1 MPMSD
6 SSPSM
11 TLSLPQAF
19 GLACKATGPLKV
31 RVIHRTTGAKQEHT
45 IHSPFAFIG
54 RSAGAG
60 IRLDDSSVSQGH
72 AYLQVVEGVPFC
84 IDLGS
89 RTGVIWDDGTQGQGW
104 VCPDH
109 ILQLG
114 AFDVRVEGPAGLPRV
129 HSPDDDPDSDHE
141 IQTILSPAAIEVHA
155 AANTAASVHPLDR
168 AITLVGRHP
177 SCDLRLLD
185 GSIAYFQCAL
195 VNTSDGVWLVD
206 TMTRKGAVLNGRGT
220 RLARVRD
227 GDLLELGKM
236 SLLLRIGTHHG
247 SQLALRTA
255 SPAASAL
262 DPVTTIATAVA
273 DSLAGALLPVGDMMK
288 QFQQCYVAMA
298 QMFATM
304 QQEHAL
310 LVGEQMRQIQELA
323 SELREL
329 RTEVRHTT
337 TTPPPNSLAANA
349 PATPPTAA
357 ANPPA
362 PSVSSPRVPT
372 LKVPTGAEG
381 QALSD
386 AHAWF
391 MERLANKGQTPPAG
405 S

>member
-6 SSPSM
+6 SSPAL

-19 GLACKATGPLKV
+19 GLACKAAGPLKV
-31 RVIHRTTGAKQEHT
+31 RVIHRSTGSKQEHT

-54 RSAGAG
+54 RSASAG

-72 AYLQVVEGVPFC
+72 AYLQIVEGVPFC

-104 VCPDH
+104 VCPEQM
-109 ILQLG
+109 LQIG
-114 AFDVRVEGPAGLPRV
+114 VFDIRVESPGGMPRV
-129 HSPDDDPDSDHE
+129 ISANDDPESDHE
-141 IQTILSPAAIEVHA
+141 VQPILTPAAVEIHA
-155 AANTAASVHPLDR
+155 TANTPANVHPLDR

-195 VNTSDGVWLVD
+195 VNTADGVWLVD
-206 TMTRKGAVLNGRGT
+206 TMTRKGAVLNGRAT

-247 SQLALRTA
+247 GQLALRTPSLMA
-255 SPAASAL
+255 SPL
-262 DPVTTIATAVA
+262 DPVTAISTAVA
-273 DSLAGALLPVGDMMK
+273 DSLAGALMPVGDMMK

-298 QMFATM
+298 QMFSTM

-323 SELREL
+323 SELRDL
-329 RTEVRHTT
+329 RAEARHNGS
-337 TTPPPNSLAANA
+337 TPPPAGPLSSTPAASPTTA
-349 PATPPTAA
+349 SPPPPTS
-357 ANPPA
+357 PA
-362 PSVSSPRVPT
+362 PRIPT
-372 LKVPTGAEG
+372 LKVPPGAEG
-381 QALSD
+381 QALSE